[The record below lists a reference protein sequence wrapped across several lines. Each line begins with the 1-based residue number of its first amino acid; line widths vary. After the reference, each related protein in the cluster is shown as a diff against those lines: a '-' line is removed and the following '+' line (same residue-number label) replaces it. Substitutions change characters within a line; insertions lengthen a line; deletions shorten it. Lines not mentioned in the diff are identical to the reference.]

1 MSSSGDN
8 AQQPSL
14 RLSGIGVAPGIAVA
28 PAVLFRA
35 RDLPVPRRQIP
46 PGGEDAEWAR
56 LTAARDATRVQLTA
70 LRDKLAGESSGD
82 EAGIIDS
89 HLMVLDDEV
98 LIEDLHD
105 EVYDRH
111 HNAEWGVRDVA
122 NAYIEKLGSFNDAL
136 LSERADD
143 ISDVSRRLLRNLL
156 GIRDE
161 LPDACSGR
169 CVLVANRLTPSEAS
183 SLPRGVVCGV
193 ALDRGSLTSHA
204 ALVLRACGI
213 PAVFGLGDA
222 SSRVSPGQTIAID
235 GSRGTVVI
243 QPGAEELAELR
254 ELAETRDDI
263 LATYGALRD
272 EPAVTPDGHR
282 VTLFANISSPDDV
295 ASLPANG
302 AEGVGL
308 FRTEYLWLSGGR
320 PIAEAEQQAAYAR
333 VYREMAGRPVVIRAF
348 DLGGDKFLSVVGEHH
363 GESNPFLGL
372 RSIRFLLRNEEVF
385 RAQIRAILRAAAETG
400 SVPAIMLPMVAQLP
414 ELLRSREILDECV
427 AEVSAEGA
435 SFAAPPRLGTMIEV
449 PSAALQAQLLA
460 RNCDFFSIGSNDLA
474 QYTMAAD
481 RGNELVS
488 YLYQPAHP
496 AVLRLIHMS
505 AQAARAIGINI
516 SLCGD
521 MAARPPLAL
530 LLLGMRLTALSMP
543 ATAIPPIKSL
553 IRRVPVAE
561 AEQLAVRA
569 MQSATAEEVLSMSRE
584 LIARRAPEILKLY

>member
-1 MSSSGDN
+1 MSSSGEN
-8 AQQPSL
+8 QQPPL
-14 RLSGIGVAPGIAVA
+14 VLQGIGVTPGIAIG

-35 RDLPVPRRQIP
+35 RDLTIPRRQIP
-46 PGGEDAEWAR
+46 AGEEDAEWRR
-56 LTAARDATRVQLTA
+56 LTAARDVTRVQLTE
-70 LRDKLAGESSGD
+70 LRDKLAGENVGD
-82 EAGIIDS
+82 EVGIIDS

-105 EVYDRH
+105 EIYDRH

-156 GIRDE
+156 GVRDE
-161 LPDACSGR
+161 LPDACSAP
-169 CVLVANRLTPSEAS
+169 CIIVANRLTPSEAS
-183 SLPRGVVCGV
+183 SLPRDVVRGV
-193 ALDRGSLTSHA
+193 ALDRGSQTSHA

-222 SSRVSPGQTIAID
+222 STRVANGQTVAVD
-235 GSRGTVVI
+235 GARGVLVV
-243 QPGAEELAELR
+243 QPGPAELAELR
-254 ELAETRDDI
+254 SLATTRSEI
-263 LATYGALRD
+263 LATYDALRD
-272 EPAVTPDGHR
+272 EPAITPDGHR
-282 VTLFANISSPDDV
+282 VTLFANISGV
-295 ASLPANG
+295 ADTANVLSSG
-302 AEGVGL
+302 AEGIGL
-308 FRTEYLWLSGGR
+308 FRTEYLWLAEGR
-320 PIAEAEQQAAYAR
+320 PIAEAEQQAAYAQ
-333 VYREMAGRPVVIRAF
+333 VYRELAGRPVVVRAF
-348 DLGGDKFLSVVGEHH
+348 DLGGDKFLSAIDSHH

-372 RSIRFLLRNEEVF
+372 RSIRFLLRNEDVF

-400 SVPAIMLPMVAQLP
+400 SVPAVMLPMVTQLP
-414 ELLRSREILDECV
+414 ELLRSREILDECAGEV
-427 AEVSAEGA
+427 AREGC
-435 SFAAPPRLGTMIEV
+435 SFAAPPRLGAMIEV

-460 RNCDFFSIGSNDLA
+460 RHCDFFSVGSNDLA

-521 MAARPPLAL
+521 MAARPILAL
-530 LLLGMRLTALSMP
+530 LLLGMRLNALSMP
-543 ATAIPPIKSL
+543 ASAIPLIKSL
-553 IRRVPVAE
+553 VRRVPLAE
-561 AEQLAVRA
+561 AEQLVAKA
-569 MQSATAEEVLSMSRE
+569 LQSATADEVLAMSRD

>member
-1 MSSSGDN
+1 MSSSGEN
-8 AQQPSL
+8 QQTPFVL
-14 RLSGIGVAPGIAVA
+14 RGIGVAPGIAVA

-35 RDLPVPRRQIP
+35 RDLAVPRRQIP
-46 PGGEDAEWAR
+46 VGGEDAEWAR
-56 LTAARDATRVQLTA
+56 LTAARDTTRVQLTA
-70 LRDKLAGESSGD
+70 LRDKLAGESAGD

-161 LPDACSGR
+161 LPDACSGP
-169 CVLVANRLTPSEAS
+169 CIIVANRLTPSEAT
-183 SLPRGVVCGV
+183 SLPRGVVRGV
-193 ALDRGSLTSHA
+193 ALDRGSQTSHA

-222 SSRVSPGQTIAID
+222 SSRVTLGQTVAVD
-235 GSRGTVVI
+235 GTRGILVV
-243 QPGAEELAELR
+243 QPGPAELAELR
-254 ELAETRDDI
+254 DLAETRDDI
-263 LATYGALRD
+263 LATYDALRD
-272 EPAVTPDGHR
+272 EPAVTPDGLR
-282 VTLFANISSPDDV
+282 VTLFANISGV
-295 ASLPANG
+295 ADATGLLAGG

-308 FRTEYLWLSGGR
+308 FRTEYLWLAEGR
-320 PIAEAEQQAAYAR
+320 PIAEAAQQAAYAQ
-333 VYREMAGRPVVIRAF
+333 VYREMAGRPVIIRAF
-348 DLGGDKFLSVVGEHH
+348 DLGGDKFLSTIGSRH

-400 SVPAIMLPMVAQLP
+400 AVPAVMLPMVTQLP
-414 ELLRSREILDECV
+414 ELLRSREILRECADEV
-427 AEVSAEGA
+427 VREGA
-435 SFAAPPRLGTMIEV
+435 VFAAPPRLGAMIEV
-449 PSAALQAQLLA
+449 PSAALQAQLFA
-460 RNCDFFSIGSNDLA
+460 RNSDFLSIGSNDLA

-543 ATAIPPIKSL
+543 ATAIPVVKSL

-561 AEQLAVRA
+561 AEQLVAKA
-569 MQSATAEEVLSMSRE
+569 LQSATADDVLAMSRD